1 MAETVS
7 SILRFKG
14 HDVWSV
20 SPDDSVLQAI
30 RLMAAKD
37 VGALVVIAGE
47 SLISIISE
55 RDYARRVV
63 LHGKSSSDT
72 LVRDIMTSP
81 TVSVSPN
88 HTVDD
93 CMRIVTANR
102 IRHLPVVEGDKV
114 VGIVLSIGDLV
125 QRVISAQGETIQYLK
140 EYIIGG
146 DSSRRVTGRADR
158 LS

>member
-7 SILRFKG
+7 SILRYKG

-20 SPDDSVLQAI
+20 GPDESVFQAI

-47 SLISIISE
+47 TLVGIVSE
-55 RDYARRVV
+55 RDYARKIV
-63 LHGKSSSDT
+63 LQGKSSRDT

-93 CMRIVTANR
+93 CMRIVTTNR
-102 IRHLPVVEGDKV
+102 IRHLPVVEGEKV
-114 VGIVLSIGDLV
+114 VGMVSIGDLV
-125 QRVISAQGETIQYLK
+125 QRVISAQGETIQYL
-140 EYIIGG
+140 EGYIIG
-146 DSSRRVTGRADR
+146 R
-158 LS
+158 